1 MEKKK
6 ISIDYKRIVYTVSM
20 LLLCVVAFVRA
31 AGGGDWWN
39 AAVSCLGFALFP
51 IIVTRYGFKSFLK
64 IPYLIWL
71 VISIPAASFTI
82 YKFYYSAIHRMA
94 FALLVVECVFYGL
107 IIIRIIYSI
116 INKEFVKE
124 IKKINPLFYVLA
136 AFFIL
141 STISVNKATWP
152 LFYGLFYLS
161 FYLAP
166 TDEKDTEKIFLSLC
180 DALIISFFII
190 QSFAFL
196 HRPYDQLRYVGAY
209 TNSNV
214 NGMFYFCAYLAW
226 LGKYIY
232 FRKNDTHKA
241 FRIVHFLFACAMWS
255 FALLTIS
262 RSSLMAFVFATV
274 VFLVTAELA
283 IMKKTFLKG
292 FLLKGICMFCIFALS
307 FPLVFACVRFIPPLR
322 HHPVWITE
330 YSEDFVHSYDPWNSP
345 KYTDLDEFFN
355 EFLGRFDVNNVDEKS
370 GVSTEEVILEEKK
383 AAPGG
388 ESEAPAGEKIIKDGE
403 VLSYPDGIAPGT
415 DPAHPAYT
423 VESYQGLEKIL
434 GIRKYIYGFYL
445 KNLNLLGHEREYPF
459 VWLFSW
465 YQVLHAHNSYLQI
478 AYCFGIIP
486 GILITGV
493 SLFGMV
499 FPFVYI
505 IKKKGN
511 VPWYLV
517 FTACAQTG
525 IFVVSIVENISFPG
539 KMMFSLLFVTLLPL
553 MRITKKKDEDKN

>member
-1 MEKKK
+1 
-6 ISIDYKRIVYTVSM
+6 
-20 LLLCVVAFVRA
+20 
-31 AGGGDWWN
+31 
-39 AAVSCLGFALFP
+39 
-51 IIVTRYGFKSFLK
+51 
-64 IPYLIWL
+64 
-71 VISIPAASFTI
+71 
-82 YKFYYSAIHRMA
+82 
-94 FALLVVECVFYGL
+94 
-107 IIIRIIYSI
+107 
-116 INKEFVKE
+116 
-124 IKKINPLFYVLA
+124 
-136 AFFIL
+136 
-141 STISVNKATWP
+141 
-152 LFYGLFYLS
+152 
-161 FYLAP
+161 
-166 TDEKDTEKIFLSLC
+166 
-180 DALIISFFII
+180 
-190 QSFAFL
+190 
-196 HRPYDQLRYVGAY
+196 
-209 TNSNV
+209 
-214 NGMFYFCAYLAW
+214 
-226 LGKYIY
+226 
-232 FRKNDTHKA
+232 
-241 FRIVHFLFACAMWS
+241 
-255 FALLTIS
+255 
-262 RSSLMAFVFATV
+262 MAFVFATV

-307 FPLVFACVRFIPPLR
+307 FPLVFACVRFLPPLR

-388 ESEAPAGEKIIKDGE
+388 KNEAPAGEKIIKDGE
-403 VLSYPDGIAPGT
+403 VISYPDGIAPGT